1 MIKTVFPKQYFSKHI
16 FPNLHQ
22 IQKQDIL
29 LKHSVYGYD
38 PLHNHNEI
46 SMFLSLTL
54 NLVLVKK
61 ICKHEKYQKSL
72 EILFW
77 FLVKILF

>member
-1 MIKTVFPKQYFSKHI
+1 MIKTVFQNNIFSKHV

-38 PLHNHNEI
+38 PLHNQDDI
-46 SMFLSLTL
+46 SSF
-54 NLVLVKK
+54 
-61 ICKHEKYQKSL
+61 
-72 EILFW
+72 
-77 FLVKILF
+77 